1 MGVAF
6 TDLLFYF
13 GVRKAVT
20 AATISNKRFT
30 NLDVNLST
38 MPVCARLPLLVI
50 AVVIAQTPAAFEAAS
65 VKALKDPFGPNHFT
79 VLPNRLDVKNLS
91 LGYLI
96 QQAYDLPAFQISGP
110 GEVLRHTYDV
120 MATSGA
126 PVSKAEMRVMLQNL
140 LRERF
145 HLATHWE
152 EKTESVF
159 RLVVLPGGPKMKKVD
174 FGFPMANSPLLDGN
188 SVQLNG
194 PMSMRQLVER
204 MTPYAGKPVLDAT
217 NLEGYFTI
225 SLTFAPDDFD
235 ASKEGVI
242 PPLLPKAVEEQLGLK
257 LAPAKEPV
265 KTLIVDHAD
274 TVPVEN

>member
-140 LRERF
+140 PCERF

-159 RLVVLPGGPKMKKVD
+159 RLVVLPGGLKMKKVD

-204 MTPYAGKPVLDAT
+204 M
-217 NLEGYFTI
+217 
-225 SLTFAPDDFD
+225 
-235 ASKEGVI
+235 
-242 PPLLPKAVEEQLGLK
+242 
-257 LAPAKEPV
+257 
-265 KTLIVDHAD
+265 
-274 TVPVEN
+274 